1 LSDVR
6 NVAPSRTE
14 DELHALVTQ
23 LLETHRRIEHLAGDQ
38 VDAVLGPAGTPLLLA
53 AAQARLRNSE
63 AEQRRLAARLTATL
77 ESITD
82 GFFTVDHQF
91 RFTYLNRRAARMLG
105 VEPARVL
112 GRDLRK
118 AWAIGA
124 GAPFRDAFERALA
137 QGEPASFEAIDDASG
152 LWLTVRAYPS
162 AEGLAVYLQDTTRQ
176 HHDHEQLE
184 LLQTAVERL
193 NDIII
198 ITRSDSEQG
207 GPTIVYVNPAFE
219 RITGYD
225 RDEVVGRSPRFLQGP
240 ETSRAELD
248 RIRRAIEHRE
258 PVRTELVNYTRSGK
272 PYWLEIDIA
281 PLLDPDGRATHFV
294 AVERDVTERK
304 RAEIAL
310 ERERRLQHAVTRIGA
325 AVSARSGNDFFDR
338 LAATTAEVLGAQVGA
353 IARIL
358 PGNASLARTV
368 AGVVDGLPMPVAE
381 YPLADTPF
389 ARDMTSGQWIVS
401 DDAAFI
407 YPNDAQLRGITTP
420 RAYIGQVLQ
429 SAGGGAL
436 GLLYVVYRQP
446 VTDTA
451 FVSSVLRILAA
462 GAAAELER
470 LETDSRI
477 RELAYQDPVT
487 GLPNRAWFMEQLQQ
501 TLTAGV
507 SERHPVALLF
517 LDLNRFKEIND
528 SQGHY
533 VGDRTLRLAAE
544 RFRGALREG
553 EILARLGGDE
563 FVVMASG
570 TDRAAARGLG
580 ERLVAALAEP
590 VSIEGRSFTLDVS
603 IGVAIAPEHGD
614 DPGTLL
620 KHTDIAMYQAKGS
633 DRRVRL
639 FHPRMSEE
647 LDFRLSLS
655 ERLGDAL
662 DHDRLNLFFQPQ
674 VDLASGRFSGAEALL
689 RWHDPQ
695 WGWISPEDFIPL
707 AEERRMMHRVGDWVI
722 RQVCRQLAEWRRGG
736 LSLPPHVA
744 INIAA
749 QQLENMDIVRV
760 LGTQIRAFDLEPA
773 LLQLE
778 LTETGIMND
787 PNRAEQVTGAL
798 RAAGFPLSIDDFGT
812 GYSSLAYLKRFPVET
827 LKIDRSFVRDMLSAD
842 SDYKIV
848 SAIIA
853 MARNLGMSTLA
864 EGVETKEQ
872 AHALLA
878 LGCEHAQGYLY
889 GRPLP
894 ADEFAGIWL
903 GRGNSGENT

>member
-14 DELHALVTQ
+14 DELHALVAR

-53 AAQARLRNSE
+53 AAQARLRTSE
-63 AEQRRLAARLTATL
+63 AEQRRLADRLTATL

-91 RFTYLNRRAARMLG
+91 RFTYLNRRAARILG
-105 VEPARVL
+105 VKAVDAL
-112 GRDLRK
+112 GRDLRE
-118 AWAIGA
+118 ACAIGA
-124 GAPFRDAFERALA
+124 AARFRDAFEGALA
-137 QGEPASFEAIDDASG
+137 DGRPASFEAVDDASG
-152 LWLTVRAYPS
+152 LRLAVRAYPS
-162 AEGLAVYLQDTTRQ
+162 AEGLTVYVQDTTRQ
-176 HHDHEQLE
+176 HQDHEQLE

-198 ITRSDSEQG
+198 ITGTDAAPG
-207 GPTIVYVNPAFE
+207 GPTIVYVNSAFE
-219 RITGYD
+219 HITGYD
-225 RDEVVGRSPRFLQGP
+225 RDEVIGRSPRFLQGP

-248 RIRRAIEHRE
+248 RIRHAIDHRE
-258 PVRTELVNYTRSGK
+258 PVRTEVVNYTRSGK

-281 PLLDPDGRATHFV
+281 PLLDADGRATHFV

-310 ERERRLQHAVTRIGA
+310 GRERRLQHAVMRIGA
-325 AVSARSGNDFFDR
+325 AVSARSGNDFFHR

-358 PGNASLARTV
+358 PGAAGLARTV
-368 AGVVDGLPMPVAE
+368 AGVIDGLPMPVAE

-407 YPNDAQLRGITTP
+407 YPDDAQLRGVTTP
-420 RAYIGQVLQ
+420 RAYVGQVLQ
-429 SAGGGAL
+429 SAGGGTL

-507 SERHPVALLF
+507 SDRHPVALLF

-553 EILARLGGDE
+553 EMLARLGGDE
-563 FVVMASG
+563 FVVMAPG
-570 TDRAAARGLG
+570 TDRAAARELG

-633 DRRVRL
+633 DRHVRL
-639 FHPRMSEE
+639 FHPRMSED

-662 DHDRLNLFFQPQ
+662 DHDRLRLFFQPQ

-689 RWHDPQ
+689 RWHDPD
-695 WGWISPEDFIPL
+695 WGWISPEHFIPL

-722 RQVCRQLAEWRRGG
+722 RQVCRQLAEWRRSGF
-736 LSLPPHVA
+736 SLPPHVA

-760 LGTQIRAFDLEPA
+760 LSTQTRANGLEPA

-778 LTETGIMND
+778 LTETGIMKD

-798 RAAGFPLSIDDFGT
+798 REAGFPLSIDDFGT
-812 GYSSLAYLKRFPVET
+812 GYSSLAYLKRFPVEI

-864 EGVETKEQ
+864 EGVETDEQ
-872 AHALLA
+872 AQALLA
-878 LGCEHAQGYLY
+878 LGCDHAQGYLY
-889 GRPLP
+889 GRPVP
-894 ADEFAGIWL
+894 ADEFAAIWL
-903 GRGNSGENT
+903 LPDGPSE